1 MFIRD
6 MNKGRQ
12 SLKSAASSIPSDCKI
27 MAVGMS
33 VMEDRTA
40 FTDVLAAERHCVTTV
55 DILQVKFV

>member
-12 SLKSAASSIPSDCKI
+12 PFKSAATSIPSNCKI
-27 MAVGMS
+27 MAVGLS
-33 VMEDRTA
+33 VTEDRTA
-40 FTDVLAAERHCVTTV
+40 FMDVLAAARHCVTTV